1 MASQALPHQVQFYI
15 SYYDTTGYQSR
26 LELLTAGSI
35 SSPVYHFLANKESD
49 GPLCGAGY
57 RDSLHSHACL
67 SMLASSPT
75 QSRVTKALLQTSM
88 LVRQRYQSLRTP
100 PKVPGFCPP
109 DGVQV
114 PLAFST
120 ASL

>member
-1 MASQALPHQVQFYI
+1 MTPLAIKAGLSCSLLEV
-15 SYYDTTGYQSR
+15 SR
-26 LELLTAGSI
+26 PPSI
-35 SSPVYHFLANKESD
+35 LANKESD
-49 GPLCGAGY
+49 GLLCGAGY